1 VLGTEPD
8 AEQQAHSPIL
18 LSTPATLMRAGR
30 KTALVLGDQDTPAPS
45 KRSPTLVRLIVRAH
59 ALHDALLTSG
69 DASLETIAAREGVS
83 RSYLARLVRLVYLAP
98 SLTEAILLGTQP
110 AAITPS
116 RLMRDTRLP
125 LDWQE
130 QQRLLS
136 AD

>member
-1 VLGTEPD
+1 
-8 AEQQAHSPIL
+8 
-18 LSTPATLMRAGR
+18 M
-30 KTALVLGDQDTPAPS
+30 
-45 KRSPTLVRLIVRAH
+45 
-59 ALHDALLTSG
+59 
-69 DASLETIAAREGVS
+69 S
-83 RSYLARLVRLVYLAP
+83 RSYLARLVRLAYLAP

-125 LDWQE
+125 LDWQD